1 MQYMLIASVDGLKG
15 SPDAINAPPPQSRYQ
30 YPAVYR
36 SHGIPTAALATHTT
50 FKCRV
55 VLATV

>member
-15 SPDAINAPPPQSRYQ
+15 SPEAINATPKSRYQ